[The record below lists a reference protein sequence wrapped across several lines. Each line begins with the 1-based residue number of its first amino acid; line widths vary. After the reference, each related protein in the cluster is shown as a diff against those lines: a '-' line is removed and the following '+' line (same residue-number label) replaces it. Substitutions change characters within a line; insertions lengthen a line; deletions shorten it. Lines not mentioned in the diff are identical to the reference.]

1 MKTKN
6 NKELNKIF
14 LIMSIFAVATLAAG
28 VEIGFNLRESLI
40 KPTTVE
46 KSNDTTKAIVA
57 EDNTIYE
64 ALSPKLTIEKTE
76 SPVSMHYDLFNTS
89 QAEVYVEKAIVKV
102 YDKYDETMYST
113 EINLYKTFLPE
124 ESDRIA
130 FQVPQMAD
138 YIARVEI
145 EFE

>member
-1 MKTKN
+1 
-6 NKELNKIF
+6 
-14 LIMSIFAVATLAAG
+14 
-28 VEIGFNLRESLI
+28 
-40 KPTTVE
+40 
-46 KSNDTTKAIVA
+46 
-57 EDNTIYE
+57 
-64 ALSPKLTIEKTE
+64 
-76 SPVSMHYDLFNTS
+76 MHYDLFNTS

>member
-6 NKELNKIF
+6 NKDLNKIF
-14 LIMSIFAVATLAAG
+14 LIMSIFAIATLTAG

-46 KSNDTTKAIVA
+46 TAVDTTKAIVA

-64 ALSPKLTIEKTE
+64 TLSPKLTITQTID
-76 SPVSMHYDLFNTS
+76 PVTMYYDLSNTS
-89 QAEVYVEKAIVKV
+89 SAEVYVEKANVTI
-102 YDKYDETMYST
+102 YDQDDRTIYST
-113 EINLYKTFLPE
+113 SINMYKTFLPG
-124 ESDRIA
+124 ESDRIE
-130 FQVPQMAD
+130 FQVPQD
-138 YIARVEI
+138 PNFIARVEV